1 VLVVV
6 CVRWVFRS
14 GVVLQSSM
22 SYLGVLVVVCS
33 NERLAARRGLETSIG
48 QEEVDEAKTIGN
60 DRGQEKQIG
69 RREGEPMT

>member
-1 VLVVV
+1 VDFEALVVV

-33 NERLAARRGLETSIG
+33 NERLAARRRLENSIG
-48 QEEVDEAKTIGN
+48 
-60 DRGQEKQIG
+60 
-69 RREGEPMT
+69 